1 MSTGRP
7 SRGARVVYKEVESD
21 EDDFESEEA
30 FDDFDE
36 EKIYPSVFPPLTPLQ
51 LELRQL
57 CRSGNKSMLKTFLA
71 NNPDIDLDAK
81 DPEAGTTALNEVATK
96 SAQFA
101 EIVELL
107 IEAGAGIEVTDGL
120 GNTPLHNAV
129 IYYPSTQ
136 ETVDLLLEKGANV
149 SAMNYDGSTPLLMA
163 DDKDLKTVLRQL
175 KKAAEKKNPVNVVNG
190 YIGSPDLRRMVF
202 DKKLTEERNNSSII
216 VRYNTPV
223 TVKSPGLLKRKR
235 ENDDVDEPIG
245 RKRIRFSE
253 QDSTGA
259 DIDPQFSDDEDAG
272 QDICSDVSKEE
283 DKDANQI
290 RDEKDGTGA
299 RNSPRNIITATDEI
313 TASGS
318 NTDISNTTGR
328 KSVTMPVSVD
338 DLSSLSEVGSLAE
351 AGFSSSSANVSAV
364 ATALSIP
371 GQKGK
376 QSSITSFFIPRQTQ
390 GKLVKSERGLR
401 AGITHSE
408 KSESSAIDDE
418 HRETNILVQNILSE
432 DTAVNNHVSL
442 ANESESLTDARDE
455 NKSMS
460 CAREDSVLPAS
471 NSEIG
476 IIS

>member
-1 MSTGRP
+1 MG
-7 SRGARVVYKEVESD
+7 
-21 EDDFESEEA
+21 
-30 FDDFDE
+30 
-36 EKIYPSVFPPLTPLQ
+36 
-51 LELRQL
+51 

-71 NNPDIDLDAK
+71 NNPDIDLDVK

-175 KKAAEKKNPVNVVNG
+175 KKAAEKKNPVNVGTG

-235 ENDDVDEPIG
+235 ENDDMDERSG

-259 DIDPQFSDDEDAG
+259 DIDPQFSDDEEADE
-272 QDICSDVSKEE
+272 DVCSDKSIE
-283 DKDANQI
+283 DKDMYQT
-290 RDEKDGTGA
+290 RDERDDTRAKNSEKNINTGTDDMTG
-299 RNSPRNIITATDEI
+299 
-313 TASGS
+313 SGS
-318 NTDISNTTGR
+318 NIDKIKTT
-328 KSVTMPVSVD
+328 
-338 DLSSLSEVGSLAE
+338 EVRSAGE
-351 AGFSSSSANVSAV
+351 AGTSSSSSNVSA
-364 ATALSIP
+364 AAADMSIA

-376 QSSITSFFIPRQTQ
+376 QSSITSFFLPRQTQ
-390 GKLVKSERGLR
+390 DKLVEIERGSA
-401 AGITHSE
+401 AGVGHSE
-408 KSESSAIDDE
+408 KNESSGIEDE
-418 HRETNILVQNILSE
+418 HRDTDSLGQNISKE
-432 DTAVNNHVSL
+432 TAVDNQEVSL
-442 ANESESLTDARDE
+442 TIESESLTDARDE
-455 NKSMS
+455 SKSMP
-460 CAREDSVLPAS
+460 CARDDPFIPAS
-471 NSEIG
+471 NCDIG